1 MSDNS
6 MNKAELEYEFL
17 YNLRDQTLLF
27 LRMCPDT
34 DGYANEILSTLDEM
48 VETIGRRFELKDD

>member
-6 MNKAELEYEFL
+6 INKAELEYEFL
-17 YNLRDQTLLF
+17 YNLRDQTILF

-34 DGYANEILSTLDEM
+34 GGYANEILSTLEEM
-48 VETIGRRFELKDD
+48 VETIGKRIINK

>member
-6 MNKAELEYEFL
+6 INKAELEYEFL

-48 VETIGRRFELKDD
+48 VETIGRRLTGE

>member
-1 MSDNS
+1 MSYNIIG
-6 MNKAELEYEFL
+6 KTELEYEFL

-34 DGYANEILSTLDEM
+34 DGYANEILNTLDEM
-48 VETIGRRFELKDD
+48 VETIGRRLTKE

>member
-1 MSDNS
+1 MSDDS

-17 YNLRDQTLLF
+17 YNLRDRTLLF

-48 VETIGRRFELKDD
+48 VDTLGRRLMKED